1 MFRSTL
7 LLATAA
13 FAAVASAQNYSTS
26 GNLSVDT
33 SQIPSALKS
42 SWCRAQTNSCPQI
55 CGGRASPNNCDSNTL
70 TYQCVCTDGSS
81 PNISDYDQTIPSFV
95 CQTWVGNC
103 VDAHPNDL
111 DGQTGCRSVTCGS
124 RNASSN
130 LAATTSSAA
139 TTSATASSSS
149 SAESTSASGTPT
161 GSSASTT
168 ATTSSAAM
176 ALHVA
181 EQYGTGIIAGGLLAL
196 FGLVL

>member
-26 GNLSVDT
+26 GNLTINV
-33 SQIPSALKS
+33 QQVPSALRS

-55 CGGRASPNNCDSNTL
+55 CGGRAQPNNCDPDTL
-70 TYQCVCTDGSS
+70 TYQCVCTDGSN
-81 PNISDYDQTIPSFV
+81 PNITDYDQTIPSFI
-95 CQTWVGNC
+95 CEQWKANC

-111 DGQTGCRSVTCGS
+111 DGQTGCQSVTCGS

-139 TTSATASSSS
+139 TTSATATSSS
-149 SAESTSASGTPT
+149 SAESTSASGTAS
-161 GSSASTT
+161 SSASAS

-176 ALHVA
+176 AIHVA
-181 EQYGTGIIAGGLLAL
+181 EQYGTGIVAGGLLAL